1 MENDR
6 ASVRGMAPPAD
17 ALSFLPD
24 LFLTRQYG
32 TAMETNG
39 YTVRKILKKS
49 DICAAAAVNEWKEMF
64 QGIAVFL
71 FL

>member
-6 ASVRGMAPPAD
+6 ASVRGMTASRRCPVI
-17 ALSFLPD
+17 LPD
-24 LFLTRQYG
+24 LFLTRQHG

-39 YTVRKILKKS
+39 YNVRKILKKS
-49 DICAAAAVNEWKEMF
+49 DICAAAVNEWKEMF